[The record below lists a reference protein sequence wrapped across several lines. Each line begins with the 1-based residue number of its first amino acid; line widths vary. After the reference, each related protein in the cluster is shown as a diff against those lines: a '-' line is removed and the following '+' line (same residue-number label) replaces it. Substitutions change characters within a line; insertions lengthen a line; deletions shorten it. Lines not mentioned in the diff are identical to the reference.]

1 MNTIANRIFVIA
13 ASVIALG
20 TMAYGQNRMT
30 AEVPFAFHTAT
41 GTLPAGTYEFT
52 RGTAPGMENIVA
64 VRSAATLHSNFIG
77 HAVYNVYSK
86 AHGSP
91 VAEFTC
97 IHGDSCTLTA
107 VRTWSGSY
115 ECAAPRKPK
124 DVEKNLAV
132 VSIPLKPVATD

>member
-1 MNTIANRIFVIA
+1 MKTIANRIIVIA

-20 TMAYGQNRMT
+20 TVAFGQTRMT
-30 AEVPFAFHTAT
+30 AEVPFAFRTAT
-41 GTLPAGTYEFT
+41 GTLPAGTYEFSP
-52 RGTAPGMENIVA
+52 GTAVGMENIVA
-64 VRSAATLHSNFIG
+64 IRSAATLHSSFAG
-77 HAVYNVYSK
+77 HAVYNVYNK

-97 IHGDSCTLTA
+97 VKGSCTLTA

-115 ECAAPRKPK
+115 EYAAAPKPK

-132 VSIPLKPVATD
+132 ISIPLKPIATD